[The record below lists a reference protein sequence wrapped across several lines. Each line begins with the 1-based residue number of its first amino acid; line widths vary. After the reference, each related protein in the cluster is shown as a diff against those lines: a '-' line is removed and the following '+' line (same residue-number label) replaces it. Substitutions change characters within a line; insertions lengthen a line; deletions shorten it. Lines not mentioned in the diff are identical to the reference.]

1 MQVLHEGAVVSEE
14 VEVAEVSFAE
24 ERTHVAV
31 SWQLKGVTQAGGMV
45 QEKHEASAGSG
56 SERRN
61 EDRRR
66 LAPLDLQMQ
75 RCFRGNFVRT
85 MP

>member
-1 MQVLHEGAVVSEE
+1 MQVLHAGAVLSEG
-14 VEVAEVSFAE
+14 VEVAKVSFAE
-24 ERTHVAV
+24 ERTQVAV

-45 QEKHEASAGSG
+45 QVKHEASAGSG

-66 LAPLDLQMQ
+66 FASLDLQMR
-75 RCFRGNFVRT
+75 RCFRGDLVRT